1 MLLSKACVY
10 GVRASLYMSLVYQ
23 EDNYIS
29 IRGMSQKL
37 NISFHFLTKIL
48 QQITHAGLM
57 HSYKGPNGG
66 INLSKDPREITIIE
80 IIDAIDGLD
89 VFTECVI
96 GLPGCGKNKPCP
108 LHEKWAAARMELQ
121 DMFTNTTLHEMAVK
135 SKELNLRLSDE
146 LNIQDLT
153 S

>member
-1 MLLSKACVY
+1 MLLSKACIY

-23 EDNYIS
+23 KDRYIS
-29 IRGMSQKL
+29 IREMSEKL

-66 INLSKDPREITIIE
+66 INLSKDPNEITIIK
-80 IIDAIDGLD
+80 IVDAIDGMA

-96 GLPGCGKNKPCP
+96 GLPGCGRNKPCP
-108 LHEKWAAARMELQ
+108 LHEKWAVARQELQ
-121 DMFTNTTLHEMAVK
+121 DMFENTTLHEMAIS
-135 SKELNLRLSDE
+135 SKKLNLRLSDE
-146 LNIQDLT
+146 LSIEELMI
-153 S
+153 